1 MPKSWNFI
9 ATLLAASLMAAPA
22 AYAANGNAPP
32 RVAAIVYP
40 PPFWPP
46 NPCLELCMKA
56 FIAVPERAADASPAL
71 MVAEPEVDSEAEQS
85 Q

>member
-9 ATLLAASLMAAPA
+9 ATLLAASLMAPPA

-32 RVAAIVYP
+32 RVDAIV
-40 PPFWPP
+40 FPP

-71 MVAEPEVDSEAEQS
+71 TVEDSEAELS